1 MGVVGDESRVQK
13 GEKDDPKKDGGQKR
27 ACLVW
32 PFEVFVLALGK
43 DFFAQPTVPVSFP
56 GAARQKDELGMRQ
69 GGEGEDLPASVCAM
83 ISTPGSARGHE
94 GKAPAVRLRGRFGAG
109 R

>member
-1 MGVVGDESRVQK
+1 MGVVGDESRVQKGEKDVQK

-43 DFFAQPTVPVSFP
+43 DFFAQPTHCPRF
-56 GAARQKDELGMRQ
+56 
-69 GGEGEDLPASVCAM
+69 LPR
-83 ISTPGSARGHE
+83 GSASKR
-94 GKAPAVRLRGRFGAG
+94 
-109 R
+109 